1 MRSKFF
7 LFFFKI
13 IFSVSILLSCKS
25 EVKEDGANTNKKKPS
40 VKVDAFIVFAKELS
54 KDIVVPGSLIP
65 FEETEIHPETSGRVT
80 EIFFREG
87 TDISKGTVLVK
98 LFDGDLMAQL
108 NKLNIQLKV
117 AEQTLGRYDAL
128 LKINGVSQQEYD
140 QYKLSVSSLQA
151 DKQILQTN
159 IEKTRIRAPYHGKV
173 GLRNISLGA
182 YVNPQTILTTI
193 RQVNPLK
200 LDFSVPEKYGSILKI
215 GTKVYFSLENENKNY
230 AATILATE
238 NNIAIDSRSL
248 RIKARVDQ
256 SNPKLIAGTF
266 VKVNCNLG
274 KNNAALMIPS
284 QAVIPKSRNKQVML
298 YKNGSAK
305 IQIVKTGVR
314 DSSMVEITSGLNVG
328 DTILTTGL
336 LSVKPGAAVKLNKIK
351 N

>member
-1 MRSKFF
+1 MISKFISLF
-7 LFFFKI
+7 LRLSFCSI
-13 IFSVSILLSCKS
+13 ILLSCKS
-25 EVKEDGANTNKKKPS
+25 SSKEEPPKTNSKKPPI
-40 VKVDAFIVFAKELS
+40 KVDAFIVTAKELS
-54 KDIVVPGSLIP
+54 QDIEVPGSLVP
-65 FEETEIHPETSGRVT
+65 FEETDIHPETSGRVT
-80 EIFFREG
+80 EILFKEG
-87 TDISKGTVLVK
+87 TNIAKGAVLIK
-98 LFDGDLMAQL
+98 LFDGDLMAQF

-140 QYKLSVSSLQA
+140 QYKLTVNSLQA

-159 IEKTRIRAPYHGKV
+159 FEKTRVRAPFSGKV

-182 YVNPQTILTTI
+182 YINPQTTITTI

-200 LDFSVPEKYGSILKI
+200 LDFSVPEKYGSILKV
-215 GTKVYFSLENENKNY
+215 GTKVQFTIEDDNKNY
-230 AATILATE
+230 TATILATE
-238 NNIAIDSRSL
+238 NNIAVDSRSL
-248 RIKARVDQ
+248 RVKARVNQ

-274 KNNAALMIPS
+274 KNNAAIMIPS
-284 QAVIPKSRNKQVML
+284 QAVIPKSRNKEVL
-298 YKNGSAK
+298 VYSGGFAK
-305 IQIVKTGVR
+305 IQIVKTGAR

-336 LSVKPGAAVKLNKIK
+336 LSVKLGATIKLNKIK